1 MKEWIL
7 LFNDQLRLEDQERI
21 LLAYQIK
28 VAYLDDEKTYIT
40 VEDIVD
46 ILQSANEILRQ
57 QQIEQKKGRIWR
69 KDENAI

>member
-1 MKEWIL
+1 M